1 MGLGEIWFVLV
12 GVLLAGYAVFDGFDL
27 GVGVLY
33 PFLGRSEADKAQM
46 RMSVGPVW
54 DGNEV
59 WLVTGGGALFAA
71 FPAVYAT
78 VFSGF
83 YIALMLL
90 LFALIFRAA
99 SLEFRHRDPSW
110 ARLWDWSFFLGS
122 AIPALLFGVAV
133 GNIIRGLPLTA
144 EGEFIT
150 GGGAP
155 IFLGNLLTALN
166 PYAIV
171 IGLLSVA
178 WIVLHGS
185 TWLSLKTTGDLL
197 RRATRVRKGATV
209 VFGIL
214 FAVSAAATAILVP
227 EAFSKAVSS
236 PAGWLFVVLAI
247 TGTVLVAV
255 GASRDADRTS
265 FYGSALAGA
274 SMVGI
279 WAASIFPALVP
290 SIGPGAALTIA
301 NSQSSQ
307 LTLTVMLIIAGIGV
321 PLVLF
326 YFYLIYKTYA
336 GRIDPSSTE
345 EGTY

>member
-1 MGLGEIWFVLV
+1 MGLGELWFVLV
-12 GVLLAGYAVFDGFDL
+12 GVLLAGYAIFDGFDL
-27 GVGVLY
+27 GVGTLY
-33 PFLGRSEADKAQM
+33 PFLGKSEADKAAM
-46 RMSVGPVW
+46 RMSIGPIW

-59 WLVTGGGALFAA
+59 WLLTGGGALFAA

-90 LFALIFRAA
+90 LFALIFRAGA
-99 SLEFRHRDPSW
+99 LEFRHVDPAW
-110 ARLWDWSFFLGS
+110 AKLWDWAFFLGS
-122 AIPALLFGVAV
+122 AIPSLLFGVAV

-150 GGGAP
+150 GGGDP
-155 IFLGNLLTALN
+155 IFLANLVTALN

-178 WIVLHGS
+178 WIVLQGS
-185 TWLSLKTTGDLL
+185 TWLSLKTTGDLYE
-197 RRATRVRKGATV
+197 RAKKTRKVMV
-209 VFGIL
+209 VAFGVL
-214 FAVSAAATAILVP
+214 LAVSAAATALLVP
-227 EAFSKAVSS
+227 GAFAKGVAS

-247 TGTVLVAV
+247 AGTVLVAM
-255 GASRDADRTS
+255 GAARGADRTS
-265 FYGSALAGA
+265 FYGSSLAGA

-290 SIGPGAALTIA
+290 SIGPGEALTIA
-301 NSQSSQ
+301 NSQSSP

-326 YFYLIYKTYA
+326 YFFVIYKTYA
-336 GRIDPSSTE
+336 GRIDSSSVTS
-345 EGTY
+345 GHY